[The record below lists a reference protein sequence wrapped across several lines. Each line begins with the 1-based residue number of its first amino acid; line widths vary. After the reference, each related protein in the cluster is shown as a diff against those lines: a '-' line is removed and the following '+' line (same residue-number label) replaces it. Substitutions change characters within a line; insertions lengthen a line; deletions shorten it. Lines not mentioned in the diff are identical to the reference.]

1 MKKTQLFFPMGLVI
15 AIILYFSCVADD
27 TKSVTAPGASL
38 KDVEALCGDWA
49 VITDGIYKYENN
61 TWGVNSS
68 IRYQQCLIT
77 NKKTKKRGWTWTFS
91 GKAPNWVYSYPE
103 IIVGWKPWGQSTS
116 THKDYPVKLSDIK
129 KLEIRYD
136 VDLTT
141 TGSYNL
147 APEIWLVREKPVSIP
162 MQKPEALI
170 STEIMFWMDYS
181 IDARPAG
188 TKKGSF
194 KFDGK
199 KYDLWVKADH
209 NNSGDTVS
217 WQIYTLVSKEKQL
230 KGTIDVIGL
239 VKALRKKG
247 YKINMSEYVASVE
260 FGNETIGPK
269 SNSKATGTTWINKYE
284 VELVKK

>member
-1 MKKTQLFFPMGLVI
+1 MKRTRIIFAIGLI
-15 AIILYFSCVADD
+15 FSAIIYFSCIADD
-27 TKSVTAPGASL
+27 AKSVTAPGTSL
-38 KDVEALCGDWA
+38 KGVETLCDDWA

-61 TWGVNSS
+61 TWGVNDS
-68 IRYQQCLIT
+68 ITYQQCLIT

-103 IIVGWKPWGQSTS
+103 IIVGWKPWGQSVS

-136 VDLTT
+136 VDLTA

-147 APEIWLVREKPVSIP
+147 APEIWLIRDKPASIP
-162 MQKPEALI
+162 MQKPETLI

-181 IDARPAG
+181 SDARPAG
-188 TKKGSF
+188 SKVGSF

-199 KYDLWVKADH
+199 EYDLWVKAGH

-217 WQIYTLVSKEKQL
+217 WQIYSLVSKEKQL

-239 VKALRKKG
+239 IEALRKEG
-247 YKINMSEYVASVE
+247 HKIDMSEYVSSVE

-269 SNSKATGTTWINKYE
+269 VTSKATGTTWINNYE
-284 VELVKK
+284 VELIKK